1 MGAGEGGVQ
10 GRRMKYAVTLRPKAR
25 KALLRLPNDVRGRLA
40 AHIDVLSDDPR
51 SGDNKALRGQLE
63 GLRRL
68 RVGGYRVMFV
78 VDDEAQAVDI
88 VALGHRGG
96 FYD

>member
-1 MGAGEGGVQ
+1 
-10 GRRMKYAVTLRPKAR
+10 MKYAITVRPQAR
-25 KALLRLPNDVRGRLA
+25 KTLLRLPRATRVRLEA
-40 AHIDVLSDDPR
+40 SIDALGDDPR
-51 SGDNKALRGQLE
+51 SGDNKTLKGRLK

-78 VDDEAQAVDI
+78 VDDEARAVDI
-88 VALGHRGG
+88 VALGHRSG